1 MDLEEAV
8 YVKTTTDSGLSPLVS
23 DRVYPVDMPSEA
35 IFPLILYTIVSN
47 EDNITHDESDQETLA
62 TTRVQF
68 EVWSPSFKSIRE
80 VSKAL
85 FDCWQGFKGAI
96 TSGAGSLT
104 VQGSWRVSKMTGR
117 EGLVDLYWRR
127 QDFIIKYLE

>member
-8 YVKTTTDSGLSPLVS
+8 FVKISTDTSLSPLVGT
-23 DRVYPVDMPSEA
+23 RVYPLTLPAEA
-35 IFPLILYTIVSN
+35 EFPLILYTVVSN
-47 EDNITHDESDQETLA
+47 EDDITHDESDQETLA